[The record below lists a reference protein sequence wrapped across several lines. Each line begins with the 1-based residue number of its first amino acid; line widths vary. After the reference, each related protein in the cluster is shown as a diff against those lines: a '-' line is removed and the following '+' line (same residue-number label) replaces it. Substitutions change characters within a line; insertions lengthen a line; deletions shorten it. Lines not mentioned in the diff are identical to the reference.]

1 MGEYTV
7 KDVILSTKDKL
18 EELDIKLNRLRE
30 LTSTQFDKKVAD
42 VRYAINYMGKN
53 NKPDLHCIVTKKD
66 NYIMSKI
73 KKLKIYNNLKS
84 YGTDE
89 IGTVVRDNNG
99 DRYILNQNY
108 YIYIPAGYQKEFIK
122 VEDEI
127 LNDDF
132 TLNFLKDYYFFS
144 SEHPSDN
151 LYISPSLINVRSTDI
166 RNDCV
171 TKLEF
176 YPGLHKAKLKT
187 VKGNRLSSDLLEK
200 IIKMPLN
207 ERYFDDYKIKTIE
220 SCPIRNKEIVF
231 PTFDTENSEIDFN
244 VEEDIAGIYLIKK

>member
-7 KDVILSTKDKL
+7 KDVLLSTKDKL

-84 YGTDE
+84 YGTGE

-108 YIYIPAGYQKEFIK
+108 YVYIPAGYQEEFIK

-132 TLNFLKDYYFFS
+132 TLSFLKDYYFFS
-144 SEHPSDN
+144 SEHPSDD

-176 YPGLHKAKLKT
+176 YPGLHQAKLKT

>member
-108 YIYIPAGYQKEFIK
+108 YLYIPAGYQKEFIK

>member
-30 LTSTQFDKKVAD
+30 LTSTQFDKKIAD

-84 YGTDE
+84 YGSDE
-89 IGTVVRDNNG
+89 IGIVVRDNNG
-99 DRYILNQNY
+99 DRYILNQTY
-108 YIYIPAGYQKEFIK
+108 YVYIPAGYQNEFIK

-176 YPGLHKAKLKT
+176 YPGLHQAKLKT
-187 VKGNRLSSDLLEK
+187 VKGNRLSSDLLKK

>member
-73 KKLKIYNNLKS
+73 KKLKIYINLKS

-108 YIYIPAGYQKEFIK
+108 YVYIPAGYQKEFIK

-176 YPGLHKAKLKT
+176 YPGLHQAKLKT